1 VSTVTVVAT
10 VETATTPQRVRL
22 DVTDVGTPNLFAT
35 TVTRLNPDG
44 RVVPVRT
51 LDGNPLTLTTSG
63 ANRVGLLYDYE
74 MPYGSPVTYST
85 QETPTSTS
93 AEVTVD
99 SSKAWLIH
107 PGVPSLSMPIT
118 VSDWAARTRKVVR
131 GVFQPMGRATAVVVA
146 DGTRKA
152 SEYTLTVLT
161 QSQVELDN
169 LAALTSDT
177 SPLLLNVPAGKGWG
191 TPTEY
196 VSIGDI
202 VETRSNR
209 ILVDPYR
216 TWQLPCTVVARP
228 AGGTQSARTYTDLLA
243 YATYTDLANRYSDY
257 FSLLA
262 GP

>member
-22 DVTDVGTPNLFAT
+22 DVTDVGAPNLFTT

-63 ANRVGLLYDYE
+63 ANRIGLLYDYE
-74 MPYGSPVTYST
+74 MP
-85 QETPTSTS
+85 
-93 AEVTVD
+93 
-99 SSKAWLIH
+99 
-107 PGVPSLSMPIT
+107 
-118 VSDWAARTRKVVR
+118 
-131 GVFQPMGRATAVVVA
+131 
-146 DGTRKA
+146 TRKA

-177 SPLLLNVPAGKGWG
+177 SPLLLNVPAGKAWG

>member
-10 VETATTPQRVRL
+10 VETTTTPQRVRL

-63 ANRVGLLYDYE
+63 ANRIGLLYDYE

-93 AEVTVD
+93 AEVTVN
-99 SSKAWLIH
+99 SSRAWLIH

-118 VSDWAARTRKVVR
+118 VADWAARTRKVVR
-131 GVFQPMGRATAVVVA
+131 GVFQPMGRSTHVVVA

-152 SEYTLTVLT
+152 SEYNLTVLT
-161 QSQVELDN
+161 HPD
-169 LAALTSDT
+169 
-177 SPLLLNVPAGKGWG
+177 
-191 TPTEY
+191 
-196 VSIGDI
+196 
-202 VETRSNR
+202 
-209 ILVDPYR
+209 R